1 MILGRSFQSDVITGE
16 CRSAQWALSFLVFP
30 ICLSLLLVGSGSRLT
45 PHAWS
50 EVIHMMT
57 CGGWIPHRGNI
68 PKDLCTSL
76 PFVIP
81 LWQQGVLG
89 SLTFAESSGSLT
101 CTGCSPFLSFSIILA
116 PTFCT
121 FLASSILCNIIS
133 ISHVTYSCSVAMLT
147 WLNSYRRACVKHR
160 LMSNWDCLPKHFKYY
175 QKEKIF
181 KQVTDAHS
189 LFSLFMSIFR
199 SISSEYSS
207 FFSQQE
213 SCCFPF
219 SPSSFLIG
227 PTWGLI
233 RWLVMSTLQMK
244 NINYSDLWDWSNC
257 PNGILLSHWHLSSKS
272 CKTTRFQTPSSVTI
286 PSENFLLVGYK
297 KDSVRKGERWLF

>member
-16 CRSAQWALSFLVFP
+16 CRSAQWAPPFLVFP

-45 PHAWS
+45 
-50 EVIHMMT
+50 HML
-57 CGGWIPHRGNI
+57 GWWPVEAEYLIEETF
-68 PKDLCTSL
+68 PKTSAQVYL
-76 PFVIP
+76 SLSP
-81 LWQQGVLG
+81 LWQQSVLG

-116 PTFCT
+116 PTFFT

-147 WLNSYRRACVKHR
+147 WLNSYRRTCVKHR

-199 SISSEYSS
+199 SISSEYAS

-233 RWLVMSTLQMK
+233 RWLIMPTLQMK
-244 NINYSDLWDWSNC
+244 NKITMICETD
-257 PNGILLSHWHLSSKS
+257 
-272 CKTTRFQTPSSVTI
+272 
-286 PSENFLLVGYK
+286 
-297 KDSVRKGERWLF
+297 